1 MAKGVNM
8 LIKKTAVAGQFY
20 PADSQEIKDL
30 MKVYSEHLL
39 KECNYFSRAI
49 IVPHAGYTYSGSLA
63 YKGYQFLKKDLDTII
78 IFAPAHRV
86 FVETIALSAADE
98 FETPLGNLEV
108 NKVIN
113 DEIKSIG
120 GVENDDAFLN
130 EHSVEV
136 QLPFIK
142 SNYENVKI
150 VPILVGGASQSKICE
165 IINKYWDNERIGFVI
180 SSDLSHF
187 RPKSEAQRVD
197 FVTADMI
204 ENNMY
209 ENLLPEQACGYKAV
223 GGLVEF
229 AHSRKFSMIRV
240 GITDSSEKTKDA
252 TSVVGY
258 GSWFLAEDEK
268 INFLRTHFQEII
280 RKLAVLSIK
289 SKLDNLN
296 LKVENC
302 PRALETRLASFVTIL
317 EGGIL
322 RGCIGSIVPHQPL
335 VVDVCQN
342 AINAAFKDPRFT
354 PVQANE
360 FEKLQF
366 SISLLTRPEQI
377 SFENEE
383 DLLNKL
389 QPEIDGLIIRDAGRQ
404 AVYLPEVW
412 KQIPD
417 KKEFLNSL
425 KQKAGLPADW
435 FSDTFEA
442 YRFKTELV

>member
-1 MAKGVNM
+1 MTV
-8 LIKKTAVAGQFY
+8 KKTAVAGQFY
-20 PADSQEIKDL
+20 PAEAEEINKL
-30 MKVYSEHLL
+30 MKLFSEKLL
-39 KECNYFSRAI
+39 KESNYFSRAV
-49 IVPHAGYTYSGSLA
+49 IVPHAGYEYSGALA
-63 YKGYQFLKKDLDTII
+63 YKGYQYLKKDLDTVII
-78 IFAPAHRV
+78 LAPAHRV
-86 FVETIALSAADE
+86 FVETIAVSSADE
-98 FETPLGNLEV
+98 FETPIGNLEI

-120 GVENDDAFLN
+120 GAENDDAFLN

-142 SNYENVKI
+142 TIFENVKI
-150 VPILVGGASQSKICE
+150 VPILVGGADKNKIFE
-165 IINKYWDNERIGFVI
+165 IINKYWDNEKIGFVI

-187 RPKSEAQRVD
+187 RPKTEAQRVD

-223 GGLVEF
+223 AGLIEF
-229 AHSRKFSMIRV
+229 AHSKNFSMIRV
-240 GITDSSEKTKDA
+240 GVTDSSEKTKDA

-280 RKLAVLSIK
+280 RKLVVLSIK
-289 SKLDNLN
+289 SQIDNVN
-296 LKVENC
+296 LKIENC
-302 PRALETRLASFVTIL
+302 PRALETRLASFVTLL

-342 AINAAFKDPRFT
+342 ARSAAFKDPRFT

-366 SISLLTRPEQI
+366 SISLLTRPVQI
-377 SFENEE
+377 NFENEE
-383 DLLNKL
+383 DLLEKL
-389 QPEIDGLIIRDAGRQ
+389 QPEIDGVIIRDAGRQ

-425 KQKAGLPADW
+425 KQKAGLPKEW

-442 YRFKTELV
+442 YRFRTELV